1 MIDKKSIIGIMRENY
16 LSMEKSMVDLQL
28 QNDQYYLDEVVQPQ
42 YNKDLLVIQ
51 ANELVR
57 SQQDS
62 LTLLEAKLVRLAIAQ
77 ILKNDDDFRTYE
89 IDIISL
95 SKLLKIDRYNI
106 YHEMDKLTT
115 DLMRKIIY
123 IRDKESSKKK
133 ENYIKLHWVDTVIY
147 KDGIITFKLS
157 NELKPYL
164 LGLQQLF
171 SLYAYEDLIELP
183 TPNSIRLYEL
193 LVSYQ
198 NMKYRGIHTNQYNG
212 IEIEDGEIVFTLDYL
227 RTFFNCEDSYIDN
240 NSLFV
245 RKVIK
250 SSIDNINKKTV
261 MRVSFRTKRK
271 ENKIGYIIFKIK
283 SIGDDIE

>member
-1 MIDKKSIIGIMRENY
+1 MSE
-16 LSMEKSMVDLQL
+16 LHLQE
-28 QNDQYYLDEVVQPQ
+28 DQYYLDEVVQPQ
-42 YNKDLLVIQ
+42 YNKELSVLQ

-57 SQQDS
+57 SQQDN

-95 SKLLKIDRYNI
+95 AKLLKIDRYNI

-164 LGLQQLF
+164 LGLNQLF
-171 SLYAYEDLIELP
+171 SLYSYEEIIELP

-198 NMKYRGIHTNQYNG
+198 NMKYRGIHANQYNG
-212 IEIEDGEIVFTLDYL
+212 IEIEDGEVVFTLDYL
-227 RTFFNCEDSYIDN
+227 RKFFNCEENYIDN

-261 MRVSFRTKRK
+261 MRVSYRTKRK
-271 ENKIGYIIFKIK
+271 EGKLAFIIFKIQ
-283 SIGDDIE
+283 SIGEDIEQ